1 MTAKSGSY
9 CDAYFFLA
17 SKSSSNYKRQKTA
30 AFDWNPRTQRLL
42 VLLTKD
48 EL

>member
-1 MTAKSGSY
+1 MLI
-9 CDAYFFLA
+9 FFQHPNLPA
-17 SKSSSNYKRQKTA
+17 INYKRQKTA
-30 AFDWNPRTQRLL
+30 AFDWNPTVQRLL